1 MTLSI
6 EQIENQISELQQ
18 TLDKLKNAKL
28 EIARQFSGHYFQPYN
43 GILYRRMESEGVPIW
58 ESYLDL
64 KKEWVVLNKKQSK
77 DMEQS
82 YLNDCVETE

>member
-6 EQIENQISELQQ
+6 EQIENQIAELQQ
-18 TLDKLKNAKL
+18 TLDKLKNPKL
-28 EIARQFSGHYFQPYN
+28 EISRQFSGHYFQPYN

-58 ESYLDL
+58 ESYLDV

-82 YLNDCVETE
+82 YLKDCVETE